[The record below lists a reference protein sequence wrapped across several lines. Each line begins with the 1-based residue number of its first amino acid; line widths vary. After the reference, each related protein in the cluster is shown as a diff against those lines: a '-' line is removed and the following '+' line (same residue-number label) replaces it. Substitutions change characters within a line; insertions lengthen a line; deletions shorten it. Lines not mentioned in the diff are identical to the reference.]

1 MPVLGEMLPQVS
13 VDLFTP
19 CPVQMEYP
27 NGDLHRLSNGCIY
40 PRASARHTQCLAP
53 VSLTGLIS
61 LILSILCAALNLVR
75 GAHVV
80 EHATQVGLW
89 TWISLVT
96 EISRWFDDQEW
107 KLVASVFFITCGAC
121 FVQCYMFLL
130 PCYGRLAVSGVVSI
144 AICISNLYLLG
155 HRNIWQL
162 LFHTAVAFLST
173 VQTYCRPTQHS
184 VPLPCV

>member
-96 EISRWFDDQEW
+96 EISRMI
-107 KLVASVFFITCGAC
+107 KNGNLLHRYSSSPAGLVLYSVTC
-121 FVQCYMFLL
+121 
-130 PCYGRLAVSGVVSI
+130 S
-144 AICISNLYLLG
+144 
-155 HRNIWQL
+155 
-162 LFHTAVAFLST
+162 
-173 VQTYCRPTQHS
+173 YCRVTEGWQ
-184 VPLPCV
+184 

>member
-80 EHATQVGLW
+80 EHATQ
-89 TWISLVT
+89 
-96 EISRWFDDQEW
+96 DDQEW